1 MTSLITLSHGSRHPK
16 AVAGIEALTQRA
28 AALADVAHWQCAHLE
43 FNESDLA
50 TAAQQLAARGE
61 TEAVVVPLLFTEGY
75 HHRVDVP
82 EAIAAAEEASGLR
95 LLRSDSLGTGADMA
109 QVLAQRA
116 GCQPQCAPMADH
128 LIIYSVGSSNLQ
140 TNQAIARL
148 AVRVSDLTGVSTS
161 VAFATRGGREDV
173 AKQARIYSSVR
184 VLPLF
189 VTEGLLLDLL
199 AEAPAHVDS
208 PLGVDLAG
216 IVSHRFVH
224 AAGLPYQTRQLV
236 QIGR

>member
-1 MTSLITLSHGSRHPK
+1 MTSLITLSHGSRHPN
-16 AVAGIEALTQRA
+16 AVAGIEVLTQRA

-43 FNESDLA
+43 FNEPDLA

-95 LLRSDSLGTGADMA
+95 LLRGDSLGTGADMA

-116 GCQPQCAPMADH
+116 GCQPQCAPMTDH
-128 LIIYSVGSSNLQ
+128 LVIYSVGSSNLQ
-140 TNQAIARL
+140 ANQAIARL
-148 AVRVSDLTGVSTS
+148 A
-161 VAFATRGGREDV
+161 
-173 AKQARIYSSVR
+173 VR

-199 AEAPAHVDS
+199 AEAPAYVDS

-216 IVSHRFVH
+216 IVSHRFAH